1 MELWKKG
8 LSLFYNYS
16 HKPKTM
22 ANQIT
27 IQSEFK
33 RRTDLIENPK
43 FRELAVK
50 AAKELGITEEEWN
63 NNKVA
68 LLMFF
73 ANQLCSI
80 ENKLA

>member
-1 MELWKKG
+1 
-8 LSLFYNYS
+8 
-16 HKPKTM
+16 M

-33 RRTDLIENPK
+33 RRTDLIDNPE
-43 FRELAVK
+43 FRKLAVK
-50 AAKELGITEEEWN
+50 AAKELGITAEEWN
-63 NNKVA
+63 TNKVA

>member
-1 MELWKKG
+1 MP
-8 LSLFYNYS
+8 YNYS

-33 RRTDLIENPK
+33 RRTDLIDNPE
-43 FRELAVK
+43 FRKLAVK
-50 AAKELGITEEEWN
+50 AAKELGITAEEWN
-63 NNKVA
+63 TNKVA

-73 ANQLCSI
+73 ANELCSI